1 MTNELLDL
9 AKRVVESRKFPANYK
24 SVQTDMV
31 LVSAW
36 DLYDLHRHL
45 AEEGKVLPNWRPNER
60 KTNIELVGT

>member
-1 MTNELLDL
+1 MKELVEV

-24 SVQTDMV
+24 NVQDSFV

-45 AEEGKVLPNWRPNER
+45 AEEKHVLSNWQPNER